1 MTSTPTPPGRLFSN
15 VEQLV
20 RDYIL
25 GKYQGDSAVWQER
38 FGQAKSLREVLDIMQ
53 RDFPE
58 AVPVITKGI
67 LASLSAPAPGRKMVD
82 PKTGEVV
89 QDGPS
94 LRVER
99 KQQQMVNDGIVLRV
113 TIPDGIP
120 LGLPGF
126 KEFLNRDNS
135 SVKAAK
141 KAVQA
146 WAHGVG
152 TPLLT
157 LAGVTGTGKSHLAMA
172 AATEIKELG
181 KQVVF
186 RPESNMMGEIHA
198 AMKDGGAEEIITQFE
213 EIPYLVLDELGVQAI
228 SVGGWDDTVRDR
240 IINSRWRGAFWGYR
254 TLVTT
259 NLLIEDLP
267 ARMASRLGDTQWGK
281 PYIKINA
288 TDYRRQRRP

>member
-1 MTSTPTPPGRLFSN
+1 MTSTNPKMPEKLFSN

-20 RDYIL
+20 RDYVL
-25 GKYQGDSAVWQER
+25 GKYQGDSTMWQER
-38 FGQAKSLREVLDIMQ
+38 FSQAKSLREVLDIMQ

-58 AVPVITKGI
+58 AVPVISKGI
-67 LASLSAPAPGRKMVD
+67 LASLGARAED
-82 PKTGEVV
+82 
-89 QDGPS
+89 S

-99 KQQQMVNDGIVLRV
+99 KQQQMVDDGIVLRV

-126 KEFLNRDNS
+126 KEFLNRDNP

-146 WAHGVG
+146 WARGVG

-172 AATEIKELG
+172 AATELKELG

-186 RPESNMMGEIHA
+186 RPESNMLGEIHA

-228 SVGGWDDTVRDR
+228 SVGGWDDTLRDR
-240 IINSRWRGAFWGYR
+240 IINSRWRRAYWGYR
-254 TLVTT
+254 TLVTM

>member
-1 MTSTPTPPGRLFSN
+1 MTSTNPKMPEKLFSN

-20 RDYIL
+20 RDYVL
-25 GKYQGDSAVWQER
+25 GKYQGDSTVWQER

-58 AVPVITKGI
+58 AVPVISKGI
-67 LASLSAPAPGRKMVD
+67 LASLGARAED
-82 PKTGEVV
+82 
-89 QDGPS
+89 S

-99 KQQQMVNDGIVLRV
+99 KQQQMVDDGIVLRV

-141 KAVQA
+141 EAVQA

-172 AATEIKELG
+172 AATELKELG

-186 RPESNMMGEIHA
+186 RPESNMIGEIHA

-228 SVGGWDDTVRDR
+228 SVGGWDDTLRDR
-240 IINSRWRGAFWGYR
+240 IINSRWRGAFWGHR